1 MLDKKVLIKFDVLE
15 KITCCPYCGKS
26 LNYRQDH
33 IVCKNDL
40 CNKSFPIVGEI
51 PVIINQDKSAFENSD
66 FEIKKKTYFK
76 FDAEGLK
83 VFEALKKFLPNIS
96 HNLAAKK
103 NFSKLENL
111 LMQKTVIPKILIIGA
126 GISGQGIDAILSNKN
141 FIVIESDIAFGPR
154 TSIIADGHC
163 LPFIDGVFDAVIC
176 QAVLEHVVD
185 PMLCIAEMYRV
196 LGPDGLIYSETPFM
210 QQVHGGRYDFTRFTY
225 RGHRGVF
232 GNFEEIDSG
241 MTAGPAMA
249 FAWSWVYLLQSFAFG
264 ELSKLFLKL
273 IGTLTVFPLKY
284 LDYLLIKLP
293 NSRDAASGFYFL
305 GKKSSKKLSIKEII
319 DY

>member
-1 MLDKKVLIKFDVLE
+1 MVDNELLIKVDVLE
-15 KITCCPYCGKS
+15 KITCCPYCGES
-26 LNYRQDH
+26 LQYRREY
-33 IVCKNDL
+33 IVCKNQL
-40 CNKSFPIVGEI
+40 CNESFPIVGGI
-51 PVIINQDKSAFENSD
+51 PVIINQNKSVFENSD
-66 FEIKKKTYFK
+66 FEAKNKTYFK
-76 FDAEGLK
+76 FNKKELGI
-83 VFEALKKFLPNIS
+83 FEALKKLLPNIS
-96 HNLAAKK
+96 HNLAAKR
-103 NFSKLENL
+103 NFSNLENL
-111 LMQKTVIPKILIIGA
+111 LIQKQANSKILIIGA
-126 GISGQGIDAILSNKN
+126 GISGQGIDVILNNKN
-141 FIVIESDIAFGPR
+141 FIVIESDVAFGPR

-196 LGPDGLIYSETPFM
+196 LGSDGLIYSETPFM

-225 RGHRGVF
+225 RGHRGAF

-249 FAWSWVYLLQSFAFG
+249 FAWSWLYLLQSFAIG
-264 ELSKLFLKL
+264 KLSKLFLKL
-273 IGTLTVFPLKY
+273 IGTLTAFPLKY
-284 LDYLLIKLP
+284 LDYFLIKLP

-305 GKKSSKKLSIKEII
+305 GKKSSKKLSIKQII